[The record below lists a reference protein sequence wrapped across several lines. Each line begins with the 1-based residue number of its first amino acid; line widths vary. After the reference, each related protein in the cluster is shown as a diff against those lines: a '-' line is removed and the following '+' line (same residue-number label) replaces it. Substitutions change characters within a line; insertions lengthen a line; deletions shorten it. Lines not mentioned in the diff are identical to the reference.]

1 MSETFD
7 LQAAIK
13 EAIQTEK
20 DAMDFYTL
28 GAQQLHDDKA
38 REVFELLARE
48 ERQHA
53 FSFFSIYRGSEV
65 PSFEAFIDGPPNTQ
79 SPWFRSL
86 QQMTL
91 FDFDERKA
99 LELALEQEEA
109 LEQTLR
115 TMAAKIDDPRVA
127 AIYLANAT
135 STHNHTELIEEQYRG
150 MFGMGG

>member
-20 DAMDFYTL
+20 DAMDFYAL
-28 GAQQLHDDKA
+28 GAQQLQDVKA

-53 FSFFSIYRGSEV
+53 FSFFSIYRGSEI
-65 PSFEAFIDGPPNTQ
+65 PSFETFIEGPANTE
-79 SPWFRSL
+79 SSWFRAL

-109 LEQTLR
+109 LEETLR
-115 TMAAKIDDPRVA
+115 TMAAMIDDPQVA
-127 AIYLANAT
+127 SIYLANAT

-150 MFGMGG
+150 MLGMGG

>member
-1 MSETFD
+1 MAEQFD

-20 DAMDFYTL
+20 DAMDFYAL
-28 GAQQLHDDKA
+28 GAKQLQDDKA

-53 FSFFSIYRGSEV
+53 FSFFSIYRGKEI
-65 PSFEAFIDGPPNTQ
+65 PSFEAFIEGPPNTE
-79 SPWFRSL
+79 STWFNSL
-86 QQMTL
+86 QQMML
-91 FDFDERKA
+91 ADFDERKA

-109 LEQTLR
+109 LEETLR
-115 TMAAKIDDPRVA
+115 TMAAKIDDPQVS

-135 STHNHTELIEEQYRG
+135 STHNHAELIEEQYRA
-150 MFGMGG
+150 MLGMGG

>member
-1 MSETFD
+1 MTEVFD

-13 EAIQTEK
+13 QAIQTEK
-20 DAMDFYTL
+20 DAMDFYAL
-28 GAQQLHDDKA
+28 GAQQLQDDKA
-38 REVFELLARE
+38 RDVFELLARE

-53 FSFFSIYRGSEV
+53 FSFFSIYRGNEI
-65 PSFEAFIDGPPNTQ
+65 PSFEDFIDGPPNTE
-79 SPWFRSL
+79 SSWFRSL

-109 LEQTLR
+109 LEETLR
-115 TMAAKIDDPRVA
+115 TMAASIDDPQVSS
-127 AIYLANAT
+127 IYLANAT
-135 STHNHTELIEEQYRG
+135 STHNHTELIEEQYRA